1 MADPRFFKKK
11 GPFTLQQL
19 AEIGQCEIRRGDPA
33 LLIHEVANLN
43 EADETCIGVLYK
55 TKYHTLL
62 EKTKASACILN
73 EEMAERAPKNMALL
87 VAKYPHRSFALI
99 ATAFYPREKKAGKID
114 PTAIIDPSA
123 KLGKDVFI
131 GPLAIIGANVEL
143 GDSVEVGA
151 YTVIEEGVSIGE
163 KSTIGSHVSISHAV
177 IGKSVNIKPGARI
190 GQSGFGFFMDQGD
203 MGGHIPVPQLGRV
216 LIHDYVEIG
225 ANTTVD
231 RGSGADTIIGLGTRI
246 DNLVMVAHNVHF
258 GKGCVIVAQ
267 TGVAGS
273 TKLGDYVAA
282 GGQVG
287 IADNL
292 KIGSGARLAAKCGIM
307 RDVEPQEVMMGSP
320 ALPFKTY
327 FRQVAILKKLVEDT
341 RKK

>member
-11 GPFTLQQL
+11 GPFTLEQL
-19 AEIGQCEIRRGDPA
+19 AMIGQCEIYRGDPA
-33 LLIHEVANLN
+33 LLVHDVAPLK
-43 EADETCIGVLYK
+43 EADATCIGGLHN
-55 TKYHTLL
+55 TKYQALL
-62 EKTKASACILN
+62 QDTKALACVLG
-73 EEMAERAPKNMALL
+73 EEMADRAPENMALL
-87 VAKYPHRSFALI
+87 VAKYPHRSFAMI
-99 ATAFYPREKKAGKID
+99 ATAFYPPEKKAGSID
-114 PTAIIDPSA
+114 PTAIIDSSA
-123 KLGKDVFI
+123 NLGKDVVI

-143 GDSVEVGA
+143 GDGVVVGA
-151 YTVIEEGVSIGE
+151 YTVIEDGVSIGE
-163 KSTIGSHVSISHAV
+163 NTTIGSHVSISHAV
-177 IGKSVNIKPGARI
+177 IGKCVNIKPGARI
-190 GQSGFGFFMDQGD
+190 GQSGFGFFMDPGD
-203 MGGHIPVPQLGRV
+203 MGGHVPVPQLGRV
-216 LIHDYVEIG
+216 LIQDYVEIG

-231 RGSGADTIIGLGTRI
+231 RGSGADTIVGLGTRI
-246 DNLVMVAHNVHF
+246 DNLVMVAHNVQF
-258 GKGCVIVAQ
+258 GKGCVMVAQ

-307 RDVEPQEVMMGSP
+307 RDVDPQEVVMGSP

-327 FRQVAILKKLVEDT
+327 LRQVAVLKKLVEDT